1 MTAMAGVGVGQGF
14 PEQPLHQINMHINY
28 TEHFSCRAAAAAGA
42 AANAAATGTAQPTGQ
57 QAPCY
62 GLPEMST
69 SE

>member
-28 TEHFSCRAAAAAGA
+28 TEHISCRAAAAAGA
-42 AANAAATGTAQPTGQ
+42 AASAAAGGAQPNGQ